1 MYTRPACR
9 PSCVPLFMLG
19 LFLASLALT
28 EMIIEYRGDGS
39 LTKSSAAEERKFPWH
54 SIRLPQTLF
63 PVSYKIELKTD
74 LKLFQVKGNVKILV
88 TCAKSTAN
96 IILHLK
102 EIKVSKAA
110 VFEKNHKV
118 QDVPATWGEG
128 VIEEEGLIERG
139 KAERNT
145 DRQLPVIGTM
155 KNETLEMFL
164 IEVQEDLTPQ
174 RNYEIYMEFDY
185 PLTDKL
191 IGFYRSSYK
200 TRSGQKRLVAGL
212 DSLADVHLKPA
223 FRLMKWVSHM

>member
-1 MYTRPACR
+1 
-9 PSCVPLFMLG
+9 MLG

-28 EMIIEYRGDGS
+28 EMIIEYRGDEA
-39 LTKSSAAEERKFPWH
+39 LTKRSATEDRKFPWH

-74 LKLFQVKGNVKILV
+74 LKLFQVKGNAKILV

-102 EIKVSKAA
+102 EINVSKSA

-118 QDVPATWGEG
+118 QDVSATWGEG
-128 VIEEEGLIERG
+128 VIEEEGLIERS
-139 KAERNT
+139 KEKNT
-145 DRQLPVIGTM
+145 DRQLSVIGTM
-155 KNETLEMFL
+155 KNKTLEMFL

-174 RNYEIYMEFDY
+174 RNYEIYMEFEY

-212 DSLADVHLKPA
+212 DSLADVHLKPN
-223 FRLMKWVSHM
+223 FKLMQ